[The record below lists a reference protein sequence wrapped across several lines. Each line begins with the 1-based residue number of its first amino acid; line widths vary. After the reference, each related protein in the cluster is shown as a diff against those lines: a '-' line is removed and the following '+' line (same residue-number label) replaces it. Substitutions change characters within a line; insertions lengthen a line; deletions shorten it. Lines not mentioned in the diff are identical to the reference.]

1 MKNIKKLSLVIALI
15 LVANIKVFAESG
27 FEAALSVPLGASFGI
42 FTGEITT
49 TGIAPAINSEIGFDS
64 GVHAQIGYM
73 FDFGGFGLSLLGD
86 LGYSYDSYRYS
97 LSISGFGN
105 EMKLYRNL
113 YLHSFQLG
121 VLPKFNFGNFALGI
135 GGGVKIPISGTI
147 EMKETYNGS
156 ESNNQ
161 KTDYKSSYFGSNIIG
176 YIKATFDYSLFF
188 TDNMAFVLG
197 AYIGYDIGL
206 SDKTD
211 KDTRV
216 DSFDVGAQLG
226 FKFGPRVGY

>member
-15 LVANIKVFAESG
+15 LVANIKVFAASG

-42 FTGEITT
+42 FNGEITT
-49 TGIAPAINSEIGFDS
+49 TGIAPAINSEVGFDS

-97 LSISGFGN
+97 MSLTILGVEEKTYQS
-105 EMKLYRNL
+105 L

-135 GGGVKIPISGTI
+135 GGGVKIPMGGTS
-147 EMKETYNGS
+147 EVKYMVDGS
-156 ESNNQ
+156 EVLNQ
-161 KTDYKSSYFGSNIIG
+161 KLDYKSSDVKSNVIG
-176 YIKATFDYSLFF
+176 YIKATFDYSFFF

-206 SDKTD
+206 SPKGSDN
-211 KDTRV
+211 RF
-216 DSFDVGAQLG
+216 DSFDVGGQIG
-226 FKFGPRVGY
+226 FKFGPRVGS